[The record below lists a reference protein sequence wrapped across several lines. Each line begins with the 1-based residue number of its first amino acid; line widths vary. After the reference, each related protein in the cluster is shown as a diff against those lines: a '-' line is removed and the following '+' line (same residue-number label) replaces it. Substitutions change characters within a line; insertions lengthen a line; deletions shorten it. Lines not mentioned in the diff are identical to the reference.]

1 MSLRTACRPI
11 GNRRV
16 AWRAPLG
23 IIAALLLLVPTVALA
38 DSTVKGSGGT
48 VGKFTFGGALTGT
61 LTIDRSW
68 TVPPGGLVTP
78 GCQIT
83 TTSTESDINF
93 FNAKLKLKG
102 RAVTVNGG
110 SAGAAAQLAIQVS
123 KDGDKESLAG
133 LNAAAL
139 VTFNAFINGK
149 AYDWQS
155 NTTPAS
161 KLKGGGTLTTNA
173 KNTAGSLDATLI
185 PGTPAAGH
193 TALTIKGSWSYCKPF
208 SD

>member
-1 MSLRTACRPI
+1 MSPRTVRCPS
-11 GNRRV
+11 GTRRL
-16 AWRAPLG
+16 AWRALG
-23 IIAALLLLVPTVALA
+23 AVAALLLVPAVSLA
-38 DSTVKGSGGT
+38 AAGVTGSGGT

-83 TTSTESDINF
+83 TSSTQSDINF

-102 RAVTVNGG
+102 HAVTVNGG
-110 SAGAAAQLAIQVS
+110 SSGVAAQLAIQVA
-123 KDGDKESLAG
+123 KNGKKESLAG
-133 LNAAAL
+133 LNAVAL
-139 VTFNAFINGK
+139 VTFNAYINGK
-149 AYDWQS
+149 SYEWQS

-161 KLKGGGTLTTNA
+161 KLKGAGKLTTNA
-173 KNTAGSLDATLI
+173 KNTAGSLNATLI